1 MYVGIPEF
9 LDCGRKCF
17 TLDSGRWTLDAGL
30 LTPDSGLWTQD
41 PGYWTLDSGR
51 WTLDFEQWTLDAG
64 LWILDSGFWTRHA
77 GLLALDP
84 GRWTLDAEI
93 WTLDVIFW
101 TLSSRNCTLSL
112 TVSEQNQNPVF
123 DFALLDCWEFF
134 GCESLRTSWSRL
146 FCRDYRFWRGYFE
159 KFNLKVLCYLQ
170 SEETWVLVLQNW
182 YMFEKNCHLYWIE
195 SRPNILCRNLIYNFF
210 NFGCDFCGS
219 FSMLF
224 REASAFCDKE
234 TLKYFLVHCTSIC
247 MSSKNG
253 LRFLKSYIKLE

>member
-1 MYVGIPEF
+1 M
-9 LDCGRKCF
+9 LDSWRRI
-17 TLDSGRWTLDAGL
+17 LDSGLR
-30 LTPDSGLWTQD
+30 TQD
-41 PGYWTLDSGR
+41 PGYWTLDPGR

-77 GLLALDP
+77 VLLALDP
-84 GRWTLDAEI
+84 GRWTLDVEI

-195 SRPNILCRNLIYNFF
+195 SRPNILCRNLIYSFF

-253 LRFLKSYIKLE
+253 LRFLKSYIKLEILIVLSFLVSFLVDMFD